1 MTSSGIEKL
10 AAHRFQCDGNLKP
23 KSTIRVVRMSMFQ
36 CLTCMETLDAD
47 VMIKHLSSS
56 RHKTIMD
63 VFREEEVKCEECEN
77 SSIHTLQII
86 RFGGDDMSLL
96 CNSCFSKDYSS
107 SDRPS
112 TCYSLANGSLLRSWD
127 NYLKVRDCSCGQCG
141 RESHL
146 NVNNQKS
153 VLCDTCLV
161 KVPPTKASNFISEKS
176 GRFLYLF
183 LGIKEASNSQTVRR
197 KGGRKV
203 GRGRMAGN
211 KRKTREKKPLTVHE
225 QIAKMA
231 YQTKKQNNII
241 ESDSTTSLRSFK
253 GLKAGNVSSAKSSQ
267 NSKGSSAVKK
277 SGPSKNAATS
287 RASGSKPPSMD
298 ARNGSK
304 SRRNDNH
311 SAKPTTVPVSHDKH
325 FKNNQN
331 SNTNARKARGKE
343 SKTKS
348 HGIATKSQDTPT
360 DHAKGPRD
368 RKSKSS
374 SKTVDSPQ
382 IRGDRNSKKATDK
395 RKEAAKTANNHIDKP
410 MTATGK
416 DVTDKSRKSP
426 DVKVSKSSGED
437 QSQKE
442 DTDEIEEGE
451 PIKRLTKYVPQMTY
465 PDLQTYFNEFSYA
478 LFLEQRLENDFLLD
492 FQIIW
497 PKNQNEISFVVTMKT
512 KNNAELDKLLPPN
525 LARLGRMPFVNRQPL
540 ILATKDESDVW
551 YTYVKETAVKRD
563 VLTVLLELYP
573 WNRSKLPVRTA
584 NDAFKILPCSAQV
597 SRIFFAMTRVKNP
610 KFIDLILGQK
620 PIRQINFQNR
630 LEFSKD
636 SFNESQKSAIQHVL
650 NNSVTILQGPPG
662 TGKTSTIEEIILQMI
677 KNFHSFPILC
687 VAASNIAIDNIAE
700 KFMINRPDIKILRI
714 VSEGKEPQYN
724 TEHPLGKICLHN
736 IVYEQLSQ
744 DMKDNIAKL
753 RGGRAKDVSKNQ
765 YNKLLTE
772 QNNISDRHVLQ
783 AQILFTTNIAAGG
796 RQLKAIQEL
805 PVVIMDES
813 TQSSEASTLVPLSLP
828 GIRTFVFVGDEKQ
841 LSSFSNVPQLEMSL
855 FERVLLNGCYKKPH
869 MLDTQYRMHP
879 MISEFPVLKFY
890 EGQLKDGVSD
900 EQKSWEGIKYP
911 LYFYH
916 CDKGFESKVFN
927 RQRGM
932 KGFTYNNRYECEE
945 IKKVIY
951 KLILEKNVKTD
962 QIGVITPYSAQR
974 DLISETLV
982 ADSVVNPQGFA
993 MEQELDEADLLDA
1006 GMSRNNGK
1014 KNTINIIN
1022 GVYVATID
1030 SFQGHE
1036 KEFVIFSCVRNNK
1049 ENRIGFASD
1058 RKRLNVALTRAK
1070 NGLVLIGN
1078 SEVFRRGDQL
1088 WSDYVEYLEAKGL
1101 IFKDLDS
1108 Y

>member
-1 MTSSGIEKL
+1 
-10 AAHRFQCDGNLKP
+10 
-23 KSTIRVVRMSMFQ
+23 MFQ
-36 CLTCMETLDAD
+36 CLTCMETLDGEM
-47 VMIKHLSSS
+47 MIKHLSSS
-56 RHKTIMD
+56 RHKAIID
-63 VFREEEVKCEECEN
+63 VFREEDVRCEECQDSN
-77 SSIHTLQII
+77 VHTLQIV

-96 CNSCFSKDYSS
+96 CNSCFSKEYSG
-107 SDRPS
+107 SDKPS
-112 TCYSLANGSLLRSWD
+112 TSYSLANGSLLRFWD
-127 NYLKVRDCSCGQCG
+127 NYLKVRDCCCELCGKDRQ
-141 RESHL
+141 L
-146 NVNNQKS
+146 NVNDEKK
-153 VLCDTCLV
+153 VLCDSCLS
-161 KVPPTKASNFISEKS
+161 KVPPAKAKGFISESS

-183 LGIKEASNSQTVRR
+183 LGIRESSNSKTVRR

-203 GRGRMAGN
+203 GRGRKIG
-211 KRKTREKKPLTVHE
+211 KGKKPREKKPLTVHE

-231 YQTKKQNNII
+231 YETKKQNNTI

-253 GLKAGNVSSAKSSQ
+253 GLKASNCN
-267 NSKGSSAVKK
+267 NSNRPQTLKGAPA
-277 SGPSKNAATS
+277 G
-287 RASGSKPPSMD
+287 R
-298 ARNGSK
+298 
-304 SRRNDNH
+304 
-311 SAKPTTVPVSHDKH
+311 
-325 FKNNQN
+325 KNNSNGTVGN
-331 SNTNARKARGKE
+331 SPKRSPNSRSTNGGK
-343 SKTKS
+343 
-348 HGIATKSQDTPT
+348 
-360 DHAKGPRD
+360 
-368 RKSKSS
+368 S
-374 SKTVDSPQ
+374 SKTDGRASKHTTASKSGNTSEKKNDSSQVKIPKAKKSRDTKAKENGSIDKSLKSVDGLAKSQ
-382 IRGDRNSKKATDK
+382 KDKKNKSSNNSTSSIKDQVDRDIREPANRRKETSVKGGAKSTKASSEKAPHKTKTPPATDEK
-395 RKEAAKTANNHIDKP
+395 KGPIGDE
-410 MTATGK
+410 
-416 DVTDKSRKSP
+416 
-426 DVKVSKSSGED
+426 
-437 QSQKE
+437 SQKDDAE
-442 DTDEIEEGE
+442 EIEEGE

-465 PDLQTYFNEFSYA
+465 PDLETYFNEYSYA

-497 PKNQNEISFVVTMKT
+497 PKNQDESSFVVSMKM
-512 KNNAELDKLLPPN
+512 KNNSELEKLLPPN
-525 LARLGRMPFVNRQPL
+525 MARLGRLPFVNRQPL
-540 ILATKDESDVW
+540 ILATRDESQVW
-551 YTYVKETAVKRD
+551 YTYVKETALKRD
-563 VLTVLLELYP
+563 LLTVLLELYP
-573 WNRSKLPVRTA
+573 WNRSKLPVKRA

-620 PIRQINFQNR
+620 PIKQINFQNR
-630 LEFSKD
+630 LEFSKE

-700 KFMINRPDIKILRI
+700 KFMVNRPDIKILRI

-724 TEHPLGKICLHN
+724 SEHPLGKICLHN
-736 IVYEQLSQ
+736 MVYEQLPQ

-753 RGGRAKDVSKNQ
+753 RSGRAKDVSKNQ
-765 YNKLLTE
+765 YNKLLTQ

-783 AQILFTTNIAAGG
+783 AQILFATNIAAGG

-879 MISEFPVLKFY
+879 KISEFPIAKFY
-890 EGQLKDGVSD
+890 QGQLKDGVTE
-900 EQKSWEGIKYP
+900 EQKSWDGIKYP

-916 CDKGFESKVFN
+916 CNKGFESKVFN
-927 RQRGM
+927 CQRGM
-932 KGFTYNNRYECEE
+932 SGFTYNNRYEAEE
-945 IKKVIY
+945 IKKIIY

-974 DLISETLV
+974 DLISEMLV
-982 ADSVVNPQGFA
+982 ADTVVNPQGFE

-1006 GMSRNNGK
+1006 GIARSNGK

-1022 GVYVATID
+1022 GIYVATID

-1070 NGLVLIGN
+1070 NGLVLVGN
-1078 SEVFRRGDQL
+1078 SEVFRKGDPL
-1088 WSDYVEYLEAKGL
+1088 WKDYVEYLEAKGL
-1101 IFKDLDS
+1101 IFNDIDL

>member
-1 MTSSGIEKL
+1 
-10 AAHRFQCDGNLKP
+10 
-23 KSTIRVVRMSMFQ
+23 MSMFQ
-36 CLTCMETLDAD
+36 CVTCMETLDAEM
-47 VMIKHLSSS
+47 MIRHLSSS
-56 RHKTIMD
+56 RHKAIID
-63 VFREEEVKCEECEN
+63 VFREEDVKCEECQDPN
-77 SSIHTLQII
+77 VHTLQII

-96 CNSCFSKDYSS
+96 CNSCFSKEYSG
-107 SDRPS
+107 SDKPN
-112 TCYSLANGSLLRSWD
+112 TCHSLANGSLLRFWD
-127 NYLKVRDCSCGQCG
+127 NYLKVRDCSCEQCG
-141 RESHL
+141 KDRHL
-146 NVNNQKS
+146 NVNDEKK
-153 VLCDTCLV
+153 VLCDSCLS
-161 KVPPTKASNFISEKS
+161 KVPPAQANRFISENS

-183 LGIKEASNSQTVRR
+183 LGIRESSNSKTVRR

-203 GRGRMAGN
+203 GRGRTID
-211 KRKTREKKPLTVHE
+211 KRRKPREKKPLTVHE

-231 YQTKKQNNII
+231 YETKKQNNII
-241 ESDSTTSLRSFK
+241 ESDSTTSLKSFK
-253 GLKAGNVSSAKSSQ
+253 GLKASTSSNSSKPQTLKSPSNGKGNGTSKTLGNEKSSSPKPS
-267 NSKGSSAVKK
+267 SK
-277 SGPSKNAATS
+277 S
-287 RASGSKPPSMD
+287 RATNTRSGSKNCKTD
-298 ARNGSK
+298 ARSFKHTTASISNNRFENKSDSPAVKTPEAKKRRDTKAKNNGTASK
-304 SRRNDNH
+304 SHESLEEQSKGQRDKKNKNNSKSTSSVKDPVDRNARNDKNRRKEGIVNDR
-311 SAKPTTVPVSHDKH
+311 AKST
-325 FKNNQN
+325 
-331 SNTNARKARGKE
+331 
-343 SKTKS
+343 
-348 HGIATKSQDTPT
+348 
-360 DHAKGPRD
+360 
-368 RKSKSS
+368 KSS
-374 SKTVDSPQ
+374 SEKILDKTKKLPAADKEKGS
-382 IRGDRNSKKATDK
+382 IGDD
-395 RKEAAKTANNHIDKP
+395 
-410 MTATGK
+410 
-416 DVTDKSRKSP
+416 
-426 DVKVSKSSGED
+426 
-437 QSQKE
+437 SQKD
-442 DTDEIEEGE
+442 DTEEIEEGE

-465 PDLQTYFNEFSYA
+465 PDLQTYFNEYSYA

-497 PKNQNEISFVVTMKT
+497 PKNQDESSFVVSMKM
-512 KNNAELDKLLPPN
+512 KNNTELEKLLPPN
-525 LARLGRMPFVNRQPL
+525 LARLGRLPFVNRQPL
-540 ILATKDESDVW
+540 ILVTKDESRVW
-551 YTYVKETAVKRD
+551 YAYVKETALKRD
-563 VLTVLLELYP
+563 LLTVLLELYP
-573 WNRSKLPVRTA
+573 WNRSKLPVRSA

-620 PIRQINFQNR
+620 PIKQINFQNR
-630 LEFSKD
+630 LEFSKE
-636 SFNESQKSAIQHVL
+636 SFNESQRSAIQHVL

-700 KFMINRPDIKILRI
+700 KFMVNRPDIKILRI

-724 TEHPLGKICLHN
+724 SEHPLGKICLHN
-736 IVYEQLSQ
+736 MVYEQLPQ

-765 YNKLLTE
+765 YNKLLSQ

-879 MISEFPVLKFY
+879 KISEFPIAKFY
-890 EGQLKDGVSD
+890 QGQLKNGVTE
-900 EQKSWEGIKYP
+900 EQKSWEGIEYP

-932 KGFTYNNRYECEE
+932 RGFTYNNRYECEE
-945 IKKVIY
+945 IKKIIY
-951 KLILEKNVKTD
+951 KLILEKNVRTD
-962 QIGVITPYSAQR
+962 QIGIITPYSAQR
-974 DLISETLV
+974 DLISEMLV
-982 ADSVVNPQGFA
+982 ADTVVNPQGFA

-1006 GMSRNNGK
+1006 GIAHSNGK

-1022 GVYVATID
+1022 GVYIATID

-1070 NGLVLIGN
+1070 NGLVLVGN
-1078 SEVFRRGDQL
+1078 SEVFRKGDPL
-1088 WSDYVEYLEAKGL
+1088 WRDYVEYLEDRGL
-1101 IFKDLDS
+1101 IFNDIES